1 MKEQRNAIR
10 AGLFML
16 LSIAMVIAIVIGI
29 AGAERFTQTWS
40 DRQAMFSLDDDI
52 GGLAVGDDVRIG
64 GFKVGVVRAIDLTG
78 IENPTP
84 DHPPAI
90 YVTFSMPTRYVLRI
104 GTHLAVQ
111 GTLTGQSW
119 LNIDSLGTGAVLAS
133 SMPIQGQPST
143 TTVLTRA
150 IGDAMPQVKSIL
162 SDLHT
167 STIPRINATADSATA
182 LLTEARQTTIPR
194 VNTAADSANA
204 LLTDVRGRVEGVVAR
219 YDHVADSAAGAM
231 DSVHDMLGPSASDF
245 RGAVADLHEITSS
258 VKTRAPQLMDSATA
272 MVKRIDDAVAGAHQT
287 LADLSTTAA
296 NARDATGDLKSILA
310 GNRAKIDAMVVAL
323 KTTGDNLK
331 NASAEIERSPWRL
344 LYKPGPD
351 EMANLNLFDAA
362 REFAAGAADLNNS
375 AIQLRDAVNDPK
387 SNPDDIKKLL
397 TGLDESFAKFQAVQ
411 TKLEQTVK
419 P

>member
-1 MKEQRNAIR
+1 MKQQRNAIR

-16 LSIAMVIAIVIGI
+16 ASIAMVIAIIIGI
-29 AGAERFTQTWS
+29 AGAERFTQTWA
-40 DRQAMFSLDDDI
+40 DRQAVFSLDDDI

-64 GFKVGVVRAIDLTG
+64 GFKVGVVHK
-78 IENPTP
+78 IELSGVDNPTP

-104 GTHLAVQ
+104 GTHLTVQ

-133 SMPIQGQPST
+133 SMPIQGLPST

-150 IGDAMPQVKSIL
+150 LGDAMPQVKSIL

-167 STIPRINATADSATA
+167 STIPKINATADAATA
-182 LLTEARQTTIPR
+182 LLTDARQTTIPR

-204 LLTDVRGRVEGVVAR
+204 LLTDVHGRVEGVVAR
-219 YDHVADSAAGAM
+219 YNHVADTAAGAM
-231 DSVHDMLGPSASDF
+231 DSVHDMLGPSTSDF

-258 VKTRAPQLMDSATA
+258 VKTRVPQLMDSATA

-397 TGLDESFAKFQAVQ
+397 TGLDDSFARFQAVQ